1 MPIAAPLVA
10 QQELLPHAT
19 SSAPQRPMSEHD
31 AFVVGDLCH
40 SLREV
45 VDMVGTEGGR
55 EMLRGYVG
63 ERTTRAM
70 CEFWEDEYMCE

>member
-1 MPIAAPLVA
+1 
-10 QQELLPHAT
+10 
-19 SSAPQRPMSEHD
+19 MSEHD
-31 AFVVGDLCH
+31 AFVVGDLCR

-45 VDMVGTEGGR
+45 VEMVGTEAGR

-63 ERTTRAM
+63 DRTARAM

>member
-1 MPIAAPLVA
+1 
-10 QQELLPHAT
+10 
-19 SSAPQRPMSEHD
+19 MSEHD

-70 CEFWEDEYMCE
+70 WEFWEDEYMCE